1 LASSNYELKSGSRIA
16 HFVMLNEEVSLS
28 WIQDHRDGLQDTSGT
43 NTEITTIP
51 FVGDELP
58 RPDATTGAC
67 KSG

>member
-1 LASSNYELKSGSRIA
+1 MSNLKSGSRIA
-16 HFVMLNEEVSLS
+16 YLVMLHKEVSAS

-43 NTEITTIP
+43 NVEITTIP

-58 RPDATTGAC
+58 RPDATTGGC